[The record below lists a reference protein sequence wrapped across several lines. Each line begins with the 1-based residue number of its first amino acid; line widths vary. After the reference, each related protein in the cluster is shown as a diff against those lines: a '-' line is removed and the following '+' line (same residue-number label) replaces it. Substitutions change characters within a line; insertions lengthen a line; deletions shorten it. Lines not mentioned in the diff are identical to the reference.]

1 MGFLIGILTFVMVVD
16 CLALILLV
24 LIQLPK
30 KEAGAGL
37 AFGGAA
43 TDALFGA
50 GSGNVLTKITKY
62 AAGTFF
68 VLAVVLSMLQSYHYR
83 RSSAAFRNAIEQ
95 SGGAPS
101 PGMLPPAPAPSK
113 PNAAAVPAAG
123 TNLLTLPAR
132 VEDTNLP
139 AAPVKPAPVP
149 TTTPAPPATGTNK

>member
-1 MGFLIGILTFVMVVD
+1 MGFLIGILTMVMVAD

-68 VLAVVLSMLQSYHYR
+68 VLCILLSVMQSYHYR
-83 RSSAAFRNAIEQ
+83 SQSNAFRNAIEQ
-95 SGGAPS
+95 AGGPTPGTTSSQTPRTAPTV
-101 PGMLPPAPAPSK
+101 LPPAGT
-113 PNAAAVPAAG
+113 NALPQVESTNTPAAV
-123 TNLLTLPAR
+123 T
-132 VEDTNLP
+132 
-139 AAPVKPAPVP
+139 PVP
-149 TTTPAPPATGTNK
+149 TPATAPTTNK